1 MHLDFNHTQYLMKNC
16 NKVLLG
22 LIAGSSLFCLSS
34 LDAAPQKILSVD
46 MQKVLEE
53 YKDAQAARTAMEEA
67 VKSADNELK
76 EMYDAIVALNKEI
89 DELNEKAENAALLDD
104 AREKFKKEAEDK
116 TEVLHE
122 KEGEFMRFRQD
133 VSKKFSDKQ
142 QKDMQEQDKAIK
154 KAAAEIAKSKK
165 ADIILNKFPS
175 TLYIDDSLDITQL
188 LIDRLNS
195 K

>member
-1 MHLDFNHTQYLMKNC
+1 MKNC
-16 NKVLLG
+16 NKALLG

-89 DELNEKAENAALLDD
+89 DELNEKAEKTALLHD
-104 AREKFKKEAEDK
+104 AREKFKREAEDK

-154 KAAAEIAKSKK
+154 EAAAEIAKSKK

>member
-1 MHLDFNHTQYLMKNC
+1 MKNC
-16 NKVLLG
+16 NKALLG

-89 DELNEKAENAALLDD
+89 DELNEKAENTALLDD
-104 AREKFKKEAEDK
+104 AREKFKKEADARA
-116 TEVLHE
+116 
-122 KEGEFMRFRQD
+122 GQGYQRGRC
-133 VSKKFSDKQ
+133 
-142 QKDMQEQDKAIK
+142 
-154 KAAAEIAKSKK
+154 
-165 ADIILNKFPS
+165 
-175 TLYIDDSLDITQL
+175 
-188 LIDRLNS
+188 
-195 K
+195 